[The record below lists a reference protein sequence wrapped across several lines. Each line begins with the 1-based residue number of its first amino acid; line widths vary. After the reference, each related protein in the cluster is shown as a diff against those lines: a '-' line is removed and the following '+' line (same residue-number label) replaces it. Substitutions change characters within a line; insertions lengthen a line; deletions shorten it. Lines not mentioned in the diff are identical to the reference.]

1 MKKVKGILNAV
12 IIILLLLFI
21 TGLSIMAIYGVQ
33 VKKIEDEMSNVKIY
47 DIEANEQKTITLI
60 EENTNIGKLT
70 IPAILLESAP
80 VNEGIDLDTLNKSIG
95 HFTSTSIYY
104 GNVGLASHN
113 GGTEN
118 ANYFENLH
126 NIKVGDQIYYET
138 IYGTKKY
145 EVKTIE
151 KIASDNWDYLQAT
164 EDNRI
169 TLITCV
175 KNKPNLRLCVQGI
188 EIK

>member
-1 MKKVKGILNAV
+1 MKKIKTILNTI

-21 TGLSIMAIYGVQ
+21 VGVSCIAIYRVQ
-33 VKKIEDEMSNVKIY
+33 VNKIEDKMNNVKIY
-47 DIEANEQKTITLI
+47 DIEAGEQSTITLI
-60 EENTNIGKLT
+60 EENTNIGTLT
-70 IPAILLESAP
+70 IPAILLEAAP
-80 VNEGIDLDTLNKSIG
+80 VNEGIDLGTLENSIG
-95 HFTSTSIYY
+95 HFTNTSIYY

-113 GGTEN
+113 SGTEN

-126 NIKVGDQIYYET
+126 NIKIGDEIYYET

-151 KIASDNWDYLQAT
+151 KIDSNNWDYLQAT

-175 KNKPNLRLCVQGI
+175 KNKPDLRLCVQGI